1 LTRPSH
7 SSRTLELSKKDRG
20 KRLYAEEK
28 PKRIKSNNTGID
40 CSFHL
45 VVLAL
50 HEQFGVREGCV
61 MACMVKVEMRTNE
74 QINLAGVQLSSKI
87 CSINSVPHDR
97 GRQSRRELDALGQTA
112 INQHV
117 GPVAGLLVNKVKS
130 VHSTQSMSTG
140 DTSSGPCGS

>member
-1 LTRPSH
+1 MTRPSH

-87 CSINSVPHDR
+87 CSITVFPTIGAGNPGGSWTPLARPLSISTLVP
-97 GRQSRRELDALGQTA
+97 L
-112 INQHV
+112 
-117 GPVAGLLVNKVKS
+117 PV
-130 VHSTQSMSTG
+130 
-140 DTSSGPCGS
+140 CW